1 MTKEELREY
10 RPIKQELQHL
20 DALARRLERNEDDD
34 LAALY
39 RTKRQELAG
48 QLRAVEAALE
58 TLGPTERT
66 LMRLRYIEGL
76 SWQAVSMRIH
86 YSWKQTHRIH
96 KNALRKLA
104 DRKTCTSCRYF
115 VGCECFDGKT
125 CDQYT
130 PSK

>member
-1 MTKEELREY
+1 MTKEELRDY
-10 RPIKQELQHL
+10 QPIKQELTNL
-20 DALARRLERNEDDD
+20 ETLARKLERHEDDD

-39 RTKRQELAG
+39 RKKRQALAE
-48 QLRAVEAALE
+48 QLQAIEEALE

-76 SWQAVSMRIH
+76 SWQAVSLRIH

-104 DRKTCTSCRYF
+104 E
-115 VGCECFDGKT
+115 V
-125 CDQYT
+125 
-130 PSK
+130 

>member
-10 RPIKQELQHL
+10 LPTKQELTL
-20 DALARRLERNEDDD
+20 LEALACKLERNEDDD

-39 RTKRQELAG
+39 REKRRGLAAR
-48 QLRAVEAALE
+48 LRAVEEALE

-76 SWQAVSMRIH
+76 SWQAVSLRIH
-86 YSWKQTHRIH
+86 YSWKQTHVIH

-104 DRKTCTSCRYF
+104 
-115 VGCECFDGKT
+115 EI
-125 CDQYT
+125 
-130 PSK
+130 

>member
-10 RPIKQELQHL
+10 IPTKQEMIQLE
-20 DALARRLERNEDDD
+20 ALARKLERSEDDD
-34 LAALY
+34 LSALY
-39 RTKRQELAG
+39 REKRQELAER
-48 QLRAVEAALE
+48 LRVIEEALE

-66 LMRLRYIEGL
+66 LMRLRYVEGL

-104 DRKTCTSCRYF
+104 
-115 VGCECFDGKT
+115 EI
-125 CDQYT
+125 
-130 PSK
+130 

>member
-1 MTKEELREY
+1 MTKEELRDY
-10 RPIKQELQHL
+10 IPTKQELIQL
-20 DALARRLERNEDDD
+20 EALARKLERNEDDD

-39 RTKRQELAG
+39 RVKRQELAER
-48 QLRAVEAALE
+48 LRLIEEALE

-66 LMRLRYIEGL
+66 LMRLRYVEGL

-104 DRKTCTSCRYF
+104 DDKRCTSCRYF
-115 VGCECFDGKT
+115 VGCECFDGQV
-125 CDQYT
+125 CEQYT
-130 PSK
+130 ADK

>member
-10 RPIKQELQHL
+10 QPTKQELTQL
-20 DALARRLERNEDDD
+20 EALATKLGRNEDDD

-39 RTKRQELAG
+39 REKRQALAER
-48 QLRAVEAALE
+48 LRAVEAALE
-58 TLGPTERT
+58 VLGPTERT

-86 YSWKQTHRIH
+86 YSWKQTHVIH

-104 DRKTCTSCRYF
+104 
-115 VGCECFDGKT
+115 EA
-125 CDQYT
+125 
-130 PSK
+130 

>member
-10 RPIKQELQHL
+10 IPIKQEL
-20 DALARRLERNEDDD
+20 AAMESLARKLERNEDDD

-39 RTKRQELAG
+39 REKRQELAG
-48 QLRAVEAALE
+48 RLRAMEEALE
-58 TLGPTERT
+58 TLGPTERK

-96 KNALRKLA
+96 NNALRKLA
-104 DRKTCTSCRYF
+104 EK
-115 VGCECFDGKT
+115 
-125 CDQYT
+125 
-130 PSK
+130 

>member
-1 MTKEELREY
+1 MTKEELRDY
-10 RPIKQELQHL
+10 IPTKQELIQL
-20 DALARRLERNEDDD
+20 GALARKLERNEDDD

-39 RTKRQELAG
+39 REKRQELAER
-48 QLRAVEAALE
+48 LRSVEEALE

-66 LMRLRYIEGL
+66 LMRLRYIEGM

-104 DRKTCTSCRYF
+104 
-115 VGCECFDGKT
+115 EI
-125 CDQYT
+125 
-130 PSK
+130 

>member
-10 RPIKQELQHL
+10 QPIKQELTNL
-20 DALARRLERNEDDD
+20 EALAYKLERHEDDD

-39 RTKRQELAG
+39 REKRQALAD
-48 QLRAVEAALE
+48 QLRTIEAALE

-76 SWQAVSMRIH
+76 PWQAVSMRIH
-86 YSWKQTHRIH
+86 YSWKQTHVIH

-104 DRKTCTSCRYF
+104 EK
-115 VGCECFDGKT
+115 
-125 CDQYT
+125 
-130 PSK
+130 

>member
-1 MTKEELREY
+1 MTKEELRDY
-10 RPIKQELQHL
+10 QPIKQELTNL
-20 DALARRLERNEDDD
+20 EALARKLERHEDDD

-39 RTKRQELAG
+39 RTKRQELAE
-48 QLRAVEAALE
+48 QLRAMEEAME

-76 SWQAVSMRIH
+76 SWQAVCMRIH

-104 DRKTCTSCRYF
+104 EK
-115 VGCECFDGKT
+115 
-125 CDQYT
+125 
-130 PSK
+130 

>member
-1 MTKEELREY
+1 MTKEELRDY
-10 RPIKQELQHL
+10 QPIKQELTNL
-20 DALARRLERNEDDD
+20 ETLARKLERHEDDD

-39 RTKRQELAG
+39 RQKRQALAE
-48 QLRAVEAALE
+48 QLQAIETALE

-76 SWQAVSMRIH
+76 SWQAVSLRIH

-104 DRKTCTSCRYF
+104 EK
-115 VGCECFDGKT
+115 
-125 CDQYT
+125 
-130 PSK
+130 